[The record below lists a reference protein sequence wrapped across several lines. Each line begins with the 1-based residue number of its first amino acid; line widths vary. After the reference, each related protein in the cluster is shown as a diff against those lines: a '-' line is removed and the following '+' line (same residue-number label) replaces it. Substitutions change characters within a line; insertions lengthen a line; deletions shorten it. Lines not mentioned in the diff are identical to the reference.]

1 MLQKHFYTRHVLP
14 ALLPIKQNRVKAMA
28 LSFLRIR
35 LGIWGGGGGGEEV
48 IKKWQQMSL
57 AAFLSVRPL
66 YFLEKQEKQ
75 PCIQKKPKQRDLI

>member
-35 LGIWGGGGGGEEV
+35 LGIWGGGGGGGG
-48 IKKWQQMSL
+48 QQMSL